1 MLDAGRSARF
11 SEDHVRRSVRRASGG
26 SMTASATDTFKA
38 VLVVPP
44 LIHAGVAF
52 TSVAGPE
59 HIGVAYLAASLR
71 RAGFEAKI
79 MNFDLETYLR
89 VMRQEGFLEIQPDPE
104 DMARQILA
112 EDADFCGITV
122 TGPTLETSL
131 RLAAILKERRPDLHI
146 CFGGHQ
152 ATAAAEPLLNEE
164 PYIDSVG
171 VGDCD
176 FTLPAFLQ
184 RMRDGE
190 SLEDCDGF
198 FVRRAD
204 GTLSGGWRIGARKG
218 DLLRLTT
225 PGMPVIEPPPTVT
238 DRYAL
243 WDLPD
248 PARDD
253 LVKIRAET
261 GANEARLSTS
271 RGCMDFCTFC
281 ATSDRAGFRR
291 HTLRPP
297 DDVVR
302 EIEDLHERFGIN
314 HFWLVDDNFV
324 SRSPQSQERA
334 TDICRAL
341 LESRLRITMRA
352 YFRADAFDGR
362 NDLIPLMF
370 RAGVTMGLIGVE
382 SATPRRLKYFGKACT
397 TDQVRTTISAIRS
410 VGMGLQIGY
419 IFFDPLTSFP
429 DMRQDTDFLLEISEA
444 YNLFNFVQSMDVYP
458 GTPYRRMIQKKG
470 LGHFEHPYR
479 GGFRLYDYE
488 DPRIAPL
495 AAAMDTLY
503 TAPLMAIDR
512 SLMRLRAFNLPRLLW
527 LHQGGYLSDADSA
540 AYRAINEEAEEL
552 FDLMAMVHHKTIHAA
567 IDNAENAFDM
577 DAVAGYFDAM
587 RVERRPYL
595 QRLEKLAKTADRMA
609 STNHARINGAPP
621 SGAME
626 REDIAWQI

>member
-1 MLDAGRSARF
+1 M
-11 SEDHVRRSVRRASGG
+11 VKMVK
-26 SMTASATDTFKA
+26 TDKSPYKT

-71 RAGFEAKI
+71 RAGINTDI
-79 MNFDLETYLR
+79 MNFDLDTYLR
-89 VMRQEGFLEIQPDPE
+89 VMKHEGFLEIQPQPE
-104 DMARQILA
+104 EMATQILD
-112 EDADFCGITV
+112 EDPDFVGITV

-131 RLAAILKERRPDLHI
+131 ALAATLKRQRPDLHI

-152 ATAAAEPLLNEE
+152 ATAAAEPLMAEE
-164 PYIDSVG
+164 PFIDSIG
-171 VGDCD
+171 LGDCD
-176 FTLPAFLQ
+176 FTLPAFIKHLES
-184 RMRDGE
+184 GE
-190 SLEDCDGF
+190 DLEDFYGF
-198 FVRRAD
+198 FVRRPD
-204 GTLSGGWRIGARKG
+204 GSVTGGWKVGARKG
-218 DLLRLTT
+218 DLIRISLPTLNLTPT
-225 PGMPVIEPPPTVT
+225 PPAQEVT
-238 DRYAL
+238 ERYAL
-243 WDLPD
+243 WDLPH

-253 LVKIRAET
+253 LAMIREQT

-297 DDVVR
+297 EDVVQ
-302 EIEDLHERFGIN
+302 EIEKLNSRYGID

-334 TDICRAL
+334 AHICHAL
-341 LESRLRITMRA
+341 LDSPLKVTMRA

-382 SATPRRLKYFGKACT
+382 SATPRRLKYFGKQCT
-397 TDQVRTTISAIRS
+397 TDQVRTTIGAIRG

-419 IFFDPLTSFP
+419 IFYDPLTSFE
-429 DMRQDTDFLLEISEA
+429 DMRQDTDFLLEIGEA

-470 LGHFEHPYR
+470 LGHFDHAYR
-479 GGFRLYDYE
+479 GGFRQYDYE
-488 DPRIAPL
+488 DARIAPL
-495 AAAMDTLY
+495 ASAMDTLY
-503 TAPLMAIDR
+503 SAPLMAVDR

-527 LHQGGYLSDADSA
+527 LDQGGHLSDAEA
-540 AYRAINEEAEEL
+540 AVYRSINQEAEEL
-552 FDLMAMVHHKTIHAA
+552 FDGLAGLHHKLVHAA
-567 IDNAENAFDM
+567 IDNAEESFDFETIE
-577 DAVAGYFDAM
+577 ALF
-587 RVERRPYL
+587 RSTREERRPYL
-595 QRLEKLAKTADRMA
+595 VRLEQLAKSADRMA
-609 STNHARINGAPP
+609 SQTHARVNGRNP
-621 SGAME
+621 SGMME
-626 REDIAWQI
+626 REDTSWPI

>member
-1 MLDAGRSARF
+1 MA
-11 SEDHVRRSVRRASGG
+11 VSVS
-26 SMTASATDTFKA
+26 DTLKA

-71 RAGFEAKI
+71 RAGFDAKI
-79 MNFDLETYLR
+79 LNFDLETYLR

-131 RLAAILKERRPDLHI
+131 RLAAILKERRPDLHV

-152 ATAAAEPLLNEE
+152 ATAAAEALLKEE
-164 PYIDSVG
+164 PYIDSIG

-184 RMRDGE
+184 RMHAGE

-204 GTLSGGWRIGARKG
+204 GSLSGGWRIGARKG
-218 DLLRLTT
+218 DLLRISL
-225 PGMPVIEPPPTVT
+225 PGVSAPSPPPQVA

-243 WDLPD
+243 WDLPH

-253 LVKIRAET
+253 LAKIRAQT

-334 TDICRAL
+334 SGICNAL
-341 LESRLRITMRA
+341 LQSPLKITMRA

-382 SATPRRLKYFGKACT
+382 SAAPRRLKYFGKQCT

-419 IFFDPLTSFP
+419 IFYDPLTSFP
-429 DMRQDTDFLLEISEA
+429 DMREDTDFLLEIGEA
-444 YNLFNFVQSMDVYP
+444 YNLFNFAQSMDVYP

-479 GGFRLYDYE
+479 GGFRRYEYE

-495 AAAMDTLY
+495 AVAMDTLY
-503 TAPLMAIDR
+503 SAPLMAIDR

-527 LHQGGYLSDADSA
+527 LDQGNHLSDAVSSV
-540 AYRAINEEAEEL
+540 YRSINEEAEEL

-567 IDNAENAFDM
+567 IDNAEDSFDM
-577 DAVAGYFDAM
+577 EVLESCFRSM
-587 RVERRPYL
+587 RAERRPYL
-595 QRLEKLAKTADRMA
+595 QRLERLAKEADQMA
-609 STNHARINGAPP
+609 SANHARINGLPP
-621 SGAME
+621 SGTME
-626 REDIAWQI
+626 REDAEWPI